1 MSSSI
6 LYWFSHDYGMK
17 RMLTSD
23 LKGAAI
29 RSRKPEQLMKQAVV
43 ELNGNPVIA
52 QITIRFAI

>member
-1 MSSSI
+1 
-6 LYWFSHDYGMK
+6 MK
-17 RMLTSD
+17 RMLTFD